1 MESDLTRTRLG
12 ELFQS
17 LENRR
22 LIVIGDIILDEYN
35 VGEALGISAE
45 TPTVVA
51 RQVSTRRSL
60 GGAGLMVRN
69 VLALGGKAAFVS
81 IAGDDSGRTQ
91 IDAFE
96 HPQLEKVCVTVAGRA
111 TTQKRRFWVD
121 GYKLLQW
128 DHLDHSPVPDQTMDR
143 LLDEI
148 RARLP
153 VYDALIVSDY
163 RHGLLTETFA
173 AILVQEACAAGKPI
187 YIDSQ
192 VSQRSANHR
201 WYAGA
206 ALFCINEREA
216 LSIDPEFQK
225 DDLPGSL
232 ARLQTVLSAETIV
245 LKRGAEGCCA
255 LTEGSFVSV
264 PAAQVHAID
273 TTGAGDAF
281 FAALSLAPAPVTPES
296 LAAANLWA
304 GLSTTAR
311 GAEPPA
317 AEWLGAYFEGMD

>member
-1 MESDLTRTRLG
+1 
-12 ELFQS
+12 
-17 LENRR
+17 
-22 LIVIGDIILDEYN
+22 
-35 VGEALGISAE
+35 
-45 TPTVVA
+45 
-51 RQVSTRRSL
+51 
-60 GGAGLMVRN
+60 MVRN

-81 IAGDDSGRTQ
+81 ISGDDSGLAE
-91 IDAFE
+91 IDAFV
-96 HPQLEKVCVTVAGRA
+96 HPQLEKACVMVPGRA

-128 DHLDHSPVPDQTMDR
+128 DHLDYSPVPEQIMGR
-143 LLDEI
+143 LLDTI

-153 VYDALIVSDY
+153 GCDALIVSDY

-173 AILVQEACAAGKPI
+173 GILVQEARAAGKPI
-187 YIDSQ
+187 YVDSQ
-192 VSQRSANHR
+192 VSQRSANHS

-206 ALFCINEREA
+206 ALFCINEKEA
-216 LSIDPEFQK
+216 RSIDPGFQK

-232 ARLQTVLSAETIV
+232 RRLRTILGAETIV

-255 LTEGSFVSV
+255 LTEGSFFSV
-264 PAAQVHAID
+264 PAAQVRAID

-304 GLSTTAR
+304 GLSTTSH

-317 AEWLGAYFEGMD
+317 AESLGAYLEGMD